1 MSTGGPPLEDVVTP
15 TGSAEGVAL
24 WHAVSDFMTSGGD
37 QAEPEAFNRLALQV
51 FRFQFQGCAL
61 YNKWCRYLG
70 WSDADAASVGRWQDI
85 PTMPVE
91 AFRWGQVQ
99 TEGIAE
105 NRPPVVFRTSG
116 TTGADRGTHRVLT
129 PGLYRTSATVGFSD
143 RFGPPGDGGAVVLGL
158 LPGYLER
165 PDSSLVHMVT
175 LLREQGWMEAGGHP
189 AGGFFLDNVEALFE
203 AMGSIQATGRTVVL
217 IGVTWA
223 LVDAAEAWKRSGRP
237 PLTERVHIAITG
249 GMKGRREEWVSER
262 VRSTI
267 QRGFGCRTVAGE
279 YGMTELL
286 SQAWSLKDGLYE
298 TPPWMRIRIRRT
310 DDALSIN
317 DSGAT
322 GGVDVIDLANLASCS
337 FLSTQDLARPSTPKI
352 EGIQAFELLGRFD
365 RSEVRGCNLLVD

>member
-1 MSTGGPPLEDVVTP
+1 
-15 TGSAEGVAL
+15 
-24 WHAVSDFMTSGGD
+24 
-37 QAEPEAFNRLALQV
+37 
-51 FRFQFQGCAL
+51 
-61 YNKWCRYLG
+61 
-70 WSDADAASVGRWQDI
+70 
-85 PTMPVE
+85 
-91 AFRWGQVQ
+91 
-99 TEGIAE
+99 
-105 NRPPVVFRTSG
+105 
-116 TTGADRGTHRVLT
+116 
-129 PGLYRTSATVGFSD
+129 
-143 RFGPPGDGGAVVLGL
+143 
-158 LPGYLER
+158 
-165 PDSSLVHMVT
+165 MVT

-203 AMGSIQATGRTVVL
+203 AMGSIQAAGRTVVL

-223 LVDAAEAWKRSGRP
+223 LVDAAEAWKSSGRP

-286 SQAWSLKDGLYE
+286 SQAWSLKNGLYE

-322 GGVDVIDLANLASCS
+322 GGVDVIDLANLASCA
-337 FLSTQDLARPSTPKI
+337 FLSTQDLARPSTSNI